1 MQKFITDNRNGITYE
16 LIGDYYYPCFTA
28 PKSPDIGFFGRM
40 RKRYLKEY
48 HKAFYYQ
55 LLTSGKLADHLEEI
69 DRTAYDMQELL
80 ISQMAKAQG
89 VTEALKAT
97 NQMKWVGM
105 MNNIR
110 SAAMEIVLTDLVY
123 A

>member
-1 MQKFITDNRNGITYE
+1 
-16 LIGDYYYPCFTA
+16 
-28 PKSPDIGFFGRM
+28 M

-69 DRTAYDMQELL
+69 DRAADDMQELL
-80 ISQMAKAQG
+80 VGQMAKAQG

-110 SAAMEIVLTDLVY
+110 NAATEIVLTELVY
-123 A
+123 AS